1 MIHSESRQ
9 IILSIVGISIL
20 IIAFVGISYA
30 AFHSSLVGVGS
41 NGISTGTIS
50 VSLKDNSDTI
60 SISNSLPMTDSEGMK
75 LDGDGNVYLFTVQS
89 NLSPNS
95 TLNYEV
101 SLQKEESKN
110 MLDDNLVRFY
120 LEKYEHLM
128 YKSVLEPTSY
138 VPLENDSF
146 LGSKKG
152 SMVIYSGT
160 LTNTGDSTELLK
172 GEFKLRMWVSND
184 AVIDSVSRNFG
195 VKLNVVAKAI

>member
-1 MIHSESRQ
+1 MIQTESKQ

-30 AFHSSLVGVGS
+30 AFHSSLFSNLS

-50 VSLKDNSDTI
+50 VSLKENSDVI
-60 SISNSLPMTDSEGMK
+60 SMSNAMPMTDEKGMS
-75 LDGDGNVYLFTVQS
+75 LNDNNVYVFKVQS
-89 NLSPNS
+89 NLSPKT

-101 SLQKEESKN
+101 SLQKEDSKD
-110 MLDDNLVRFY
+110 MLDNNLVRFY
-120 LEKYEHLM
+120 LEKFE
-128 YKSVLEPTSY
+128 YKDYQKVLEPKAFI
-138 VPLENDSF
+138 PLEKDSF

-160 LTNTGDSTELLK
+160 LSNVSDEEK
-172 GEFKLRMWVSND
+172 FMEDEFKLRMWVFQD
-184 AVIDSVSRNFG
+184 AIIDSVSRDFN

>member
-1 MIHSESRQ
+1 MIQTESKQ

-30 AFHSSLVGVGS
+30 AFHSSLFSNLS

-50 VSLKDNSDTI
+50 VSLKENSDVI
-60 SISNSLPMTDSEGMK
+60 SMSNAMPMTDEKGMS
-75 LDGDGNVYLFTVQS
+75 LNDNNVYVFKVQS
-89 NLSPNS
+89 NLSPKT

-101 SLQKEESKN
+101 FLQKEDSKN
-110 MLDDNLVRFY
+110 MLDNNLVRFY
-120 LEKYEHLM
+120 LEKFE
-128 YKSVLEPTSY
+128 YKNYQKVSEPKEFT
-138 VPLENDSF
+138 PLEKDSF

-160 LTNTGDSTELLK
+160 LSNVSDEEK
-172 GEFKLRMWVSND
+172 FMEDEFKLRMWVSQD
-184 AVIDSVSRNFG
+184 AIIDSVSRDFN

>member
-1 MIHSESRQ
+1 MIQTESKQ

-30 AFHSSLVGVGS
+30 AFHSSLFSNLS

-50 VSLKDNSDTI
+50 VSLKENSDVI
-60 SISNSLPMTDSEGMK
+60 SMSNAMPMTDEKGMS
-75 LDGDGNVYLFTVQS
+75 LNDNNVYVFKVQS
-89 NLSPNS
+89 NLSPKT

-101 SLQKEESKN
+101 SLQKEDSKN
-110 MLDDNLVRFY
+110 MLDNNLVRFY
-120 LEKYEHLM
+120 LEKFE
-128 YKSVLEPTSY
+128 YKDYQKVLEPKAFI
-138 VPLENDSF
+138 PLEKDSF

-160 LTNTGDSTELLK
+160 LSNVSDEEK
-172 GEFKLRMWVSND
+172 FMEDEFKLRMWVFQD
-184 AVIDSVSRNFG
+184 AIIDSVSRDFN

>member
-1 MIHSESRQ
+1 MIQTESKQ

-30 AFHSSLVGVGS
+30 AFHSSLFSNLS

-50 VSLKDNSDTI
+50 VSLKENSDVI
-60 SISNSLPMTDSEGMK
+60 SMNNAMPMTDEKGMS
-75 LDGDGNVYLFTVQS
+75 LNDNNVYVFKVQS
-89 NLSPNS
+89 NLSPKT

-101 SLQKEESKN
+101 SLQKEDSKN
-110 MLDDNLVRFY
+110 MLDNNLVRFY
-120 LEKYEHLM
+120 LEKFE
-128 YKSVLEPTSY
+128 YKHYQKVLEPKAFI
-138 VPLENDSF
+138 PLEKDSF

-160 LTNTGDSTELLK
+160 LSNASDEEK
-172 GEFKLRMWVSND
+172 FMEDEFKLRMWVSQD
-184 AVIDSVSRNFG
+184 AIIDSVSRDFN

>member
-1 MIHSESRQ
+1 MIQTESKQ

-30 AFHSSLVGVGS
+30 AFHSSLFSNLS

-50 VSLKDNSDTI
+50 VSLKENSDVI
-60 SISNSLPMTDSEGMK
+60 SMNNAMPMTDEKGMS
-75 LDGDGNVYLFTVQS
+75 LNDNNVYVFKVQS
-89 NLSPNS
+89 NLSPKT

-101 SLQKEESKN
+101 SLQKEDSKN
-110 MLDDNLVRFY
+110 MLDNNLVRFY
-120 LEKYEHLM
+120 LEKFE
-128 YKSVLEPTSY
+128 YKDYQKVLEPKAFI
-138 VPLENDSF
+138 PLEKDSF

-160 LTNTGDSTELLK
+160 LSNVSDEEK
-172 GEFKLRMWVSND
+172 FMEDEFKLRMWVFQD
-184 AVIDSVSRNFG
+184 AIIDSVSRDFN